1 MESSGFGRRL
11 ADAAAGELHER
22 AVARS
27 LRKLGRNV
35 VVASGSALVV
45 ALLAAYALAAPTV
58 KLNVAFGAAVPRPGT
73 TALVAGR
80 VVAPDG
86 NTFRGARI
94 EVWRAGRLVAA
105 QLSDRTGQF
114 QIGLRGRGCTSYTI
128 LLHAKA
134 QGATVEKSA
143 SRRLCPGDALP
154 IDAHLTS
161 YGHFLWVPGPR

>member
-1 MESSGFGRRL
+1 LESSRFGRRL
-11 ADAAAGELHER
+11 ADAASEELHER
-22 AVARS
+22 DVIGAV
-27 LRKLGRNV
+27 RKLGRNV
-35 VVASGSALVV
+35 AVACGSALVV
-45 ALLAAYALAAPTV
+45 GLLAAYAFAAPTV
-58 KLNVAFGAAVPRPGT
+58 KLNVSFGAAVPRPGT
-73 TALVAGR
+73 SALVAGR

-94 EVWRAGRLVAA
+94 EVWRSGRLVAA

-114 QIGLRGRGCTSYTI
+114 RIRLSGRACATYTI

-143 SRRLCPGDALP
+143 RRRLCRGDALP